1 MKTDDL
7 ITLLATRAAA
17 DRQAPPTVTLARAVG
32 LGLLGA
38 LLIMLAGYGLNPAF
52 PQLLGRPMFWV
63 KLGVPVALAVSAGL
77 ALARLARPG
86 MALPGRMAWGVALA
100 VVLLWIVALAQ
111 WLGTPEPERATL
123 LWGQTWRSCPFSIG
137 LIALPVLL
145 AALWALR
152 ELAPT
157 RLHLAG
163 AAAGALAGSA
173 GAAVYALHC
182 PEFGAPFLAVWYV
195 LGMAL
200 PVVVGAALGP
210 RVLRW

>member
-1 MKTDDL
+1 MRTDEL

-17 DRQAPPTVTLARAVG
+17 ERQAPAAAALLRAVVV
-32 LGLLGA
+32 GLLGA
-38 LLIMLAGYGLNPAF
+38 LLIMLAGYGLNPAL
-52 PQLLGRPMFWV
+52 PQLPGRPMFWI
-63 KLGVPVALAVSAGL
+63 KLGVPALVAASGALAV
-77 ALARLARPG
+77 ARLARPG
-86 MALPGRMAWGVALA
+86 VPAGRVGWGIALA
-100 VVLLWIVALAQ
+100 LALLWGVALAQ
-111 WLGTPEPERATL
+111 WLGAPAAGRSAL

-137 LIALPVLL
+137 LIALPVML
-145 AALWALR
+145 AALRALR

-157 RLHLAG
+157 RLRLAG
-163 AAAGALAGSA
+163 AAAGALAGGA

-200 PVVVGAALGP
+200 PVAVGAWLGP

>member
-1 MKTDDL
+1 MKTDDW

-17 DRQAPPTVTLARAVG
+17 ERQAPATVTLVRALG

-38 LLIMLAGYGLNPAF
+38 LLIMLTGYGLNPAF
-52 PQLLGRPMFWV
+52 PQLLGRTLFWV
-63 KLGVPVALAVSAGL
+63 KLGVPVAVAASAGL

-86 MALPGRMAWGVALA
+86 VVVGRVGWGVALA
-100 VVLLWIVALAQ
+100 LALLWGIALAQ
-111 WLGTPEPERATL
+111 WLAAPAPDRAAL

-137 LIALPVLL
+137 LIALPMLA
-145 AALWALR
+145 AALWAVR

-157 RLHLAG
+157 RLRLAG
-163 AAAGALAGSA
+163 AAAGALAGGA

-200 PVVVGAALGP
+200 PAAVGAWLGP